1 MDFDGSRERSTQ
13 HLEVPPRPGPI
24 AVVRS
29 RRSLRTFDMTKRKRI
44 DQHRSRESAMAAE
57 AAGEGP
63 RASARTFP
71 LNSRRLT
78 ASIVNRIAKELGVTG
93 TA

>member
-29 RRSLRTFDMTKRKRI
+29 RRSLRTFDMTKRKCI

-57 AAGEGP
+57 AVRQDLP
-63 RASARTFP
+63 
-71 LNSRRLT
+71 
-78 ASIVNRIAKELGVTG
+78 AKLAEVDSLDS
-93 TA
+93 